1 MQRGTLY
8 NWILKF
14 LKRKNET
21 YKQMSRAHK
30 VDEKN
35 WVICIVTYHLYS
47 QSYSH

>member
-21 YKQMSRAHK
+21 YK
-30 VDEKN
+30 
-35 WVICIVTYHLYS
+35 WVELTEWMRKIELFV
-47 QSYSH
+47 